1 MEKIVSVVGL
11 TSSGKSDLAIE
22 LAKAFSGEIVSAD
35 SRQVYTGLD
44 WCSGKVTKQEQ
55 AEAVHHLLDVCP
67 LGTQFSL
74 FDFQTLAYEKIDDIL
89 KRKKLPIL
97 CGGTGLYTR
106 AVVEGYDL
114 EKQAGNPEL
123 REKLEKLELDELVKM
138 CKEQNIEL
146 PEEFTKRRVI
156 RALEKSTATE
166 KPNKPKYE
174 VLQLGIK
181 WDREVIY
188 NRIKLRLERRM
199 PNMIKEIQGLIAAGE
214 SVEFLKS
221 LGLEAKLVSEYLL
234 GEFDSYESFFEEL
247 FKQERHFAKRQN
259 TWFNKEKNIIW
270 LDGNTDIVSEAK
282 KLVSEFLSKN

>member
-22 LAKAFSGEIVSAD
+22 LAKSFSGEIVSAD

-55 AEAVHHLLDVCP
+55 AQAVHHLLDVCP

-74 FDFQTLAYEKIDDIL
+74 FDFQTMAYEKIDDIL

-106 AVVEGYDL
+106 SVVEGYNL
-114 EKQAGNPEL
+114 KEQAGNPDL
-123 REKLEKLELDELVKM
+123 REKLEKLELDELLKM

-146 PEEFTKRRVI
+146 PTEVTKRRVI
-156 RALEKSTATE
+156 RALEKTTATE
-166 KPNKPKYE
+166 NPSNPKYN
-174 VLQLGIK
+174 VLQLGIR
-181 WDREVIY
+181 WDREKIY
-188 NRIKLRLERRM
+188 ERIKLRLERRM
-199 PNMIKEIQGLIAAGE
+199 PFMIEEIKTLISKGE

-234 GEFDSYESFFEEL
+234 GEFDSYEAFFEEL

-270 LDGNTDIVSEAK
+270 LDGETDYLSEAK
-282 KLVSEFLSKN
+282 KLVAEFLG

>member
-35 SRQVYTGLD
+35 SRQVYINLD
-44 WCSGKVTKQEQ
+44 WCSGKVTKEEQ
-55 AEAVHHLLDVCP
+55 SEAVHHLLDVCK

-74 FDFQTLAYEKIDDIL
+74 FDFQNLAYQNIDDIL
-89 KRKKLPIL
+89 KRNKLPIL

-106 AVVEGYDL
+106 SVVEGYDL
-114 EKQAGNPEL
+114 HKEAGNAEM
-123 REKLEKLELDELVKM
+123 RAKLEMLTLEELIQM
-138 CKEQNIEL
+138 CRDKNIEL
-146 PEEFTKRRVI
+146 PEEVTKRRVI
-156 RALEKSTATE
+156 RALEKSTATSR
-166 KPNKPKYE
+166 PNKPKYE

-181 WDREVIY
+181 WDREKIY
-188 NRIKLRLERRM
+188 ERIKLRLERRM
-199 PNMIKEIQGLIAAGE
+199 PNMIKEIQELIDKGE

-234 GEFDSYESFFEEL
+234 GEFESYEVFFEEL

-270 LDGNTDIVSEAK
+270 LDGETDYITEAK
-282 KLVSEFLSKN
+282 KLVAEFIK

>member
-22 LAKAFSGEIVSAD
+22 LAKSFSGEIVSAD

-55 AEAVHHLLDVCP
+55 AQAVHHLLDVCP

-74 FDFQTLAYEKIDDIL
+74 FDFQTMAYEKIDDIL

-106 AVVEGYDL
+106 SVVEGYNL
-114 EKQAGNPEL
+114 KEQVGNPDL
-123 REKLEKLELDELVKM
+123 REKLEKLELDELLKM

-146 PEEFTKRRVI
+146 PTEVTKRRVI
-156 RALEKSTATE
+156 RALEKTTATE
-166 KPNKPKYE
+166 NPSNPKYN
-174 VLQLGIK
+174 VLQLGIR
-181 WDREVIY
+181 WDREKIY
-188 NRIKLRLERRM
+188 ERIKLRLERRM
-199 PNMIKEIQGLIAAGE
+199 PFMIEEIKSLISKGE

-234 GEFDSYESFFEEL
+234 GEFDSYEAFFEEL

-270 LDGNTDIVSEAK
+270 LDGETDYLSEAK
-282 KLVSEFLSKN
+282 KLVAEFLG

>member
-22 LAKAFSGEIVSAD
+22 LAKSFSGEIVSAD

-74 FDFQTLAYEKIDDIL
+74 FDFQTIAYEKIDDIL

-123 REKLEKLELDELVKM
+123 RERLERFELEELVKM

-146 PEEFTKRRVI
+146 PEEVTKRRVI

-166 KPNKPKYE
+166 KPNKPRYE
-174 VLQLGIK
+174 VLQIGIR
-181 WDREVIY
+181 WERETIY

-199 PNMIKEIQGLIAAGE
+199 PNMIKEIQGLIDAGE

-234 GEFDSYESFFEEL
+234 GEFNNYEEFFEEL

-270 LDGNTDIVSEAK
+270 LDGESDYTAEAQ
-282 KLVSEFLSKN
+282 KLVSEFLGKK

>member
-22 LAKAFSGEIVSAD
+22 LAKTFSGEIVSAD
-35 SRQVYTGLD
+35 SRQVYSGLD

-55 AEAVHHLLDVCP
+55 AEAVHHLIDVCP

-74 FDFQTLAYEKIDDIL
+74 FNFQTLAYEKIDDIL

-114 EKQAGNPEL
+114 KEQSGNPEL
-123 REKLEKLELDELVKM
+123 RAQLEKLSLDELITM
-138 CKEQNIEL
+138 CNEKNIEL
-146 PEEFTKRRVI
+146 PNEVTKRRVI
-156 RALEKSTATE
+156 RALEKSSATNN
-166 KPNKPKYE
+166 PNKPKYE
-174 VLQLGIK
+174 VLQIGIK
-181 WDREVIY
+181 WEREKIY
-188 NRIKLRLERRM
+188 ERIKLRLERRM
-199 PNMIKEIQGLIAAGE
+199 PNMIEEIKNLIDKGE

-234 GEFDSYESFFEEL
+234 GEFDNYESFFEEL

-270 LDGNTDIVSEAK
+270 LDGEADYLSEAK
-282 KLVSEFLSKN
+282 KLVAKFLG